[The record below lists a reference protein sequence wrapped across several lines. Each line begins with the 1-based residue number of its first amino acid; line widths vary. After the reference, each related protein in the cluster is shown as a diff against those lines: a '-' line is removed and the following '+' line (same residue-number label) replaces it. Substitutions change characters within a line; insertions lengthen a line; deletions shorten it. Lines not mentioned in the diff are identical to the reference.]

1 MKAKFTKQILVYG
14 FMFLAVFAGCKKSK
28 EEAPIQNTNP
38 ISSILANL
46 QFKWDLNYFT
56 TMDST
61 QNSILKDTILADD
74 GDYFDFKTDMKCHI
88 NLSSILNINSYV
100 VVNDS
105 LLKLN
110 GDSLFILSFNQS
122 SLVLK
127 KRAFIDT
134 LYTQN
139 VFYLSK

>member
-1 MKAKFTKQILVYG
+1 
-14 FMFLAVFAGCKKSK
+14 MFFVVFADCKKSK
-28 EEAPIQNTNP
+28 EEAPVQNSNP
-38 ISSILANL
+38 ISIILAKL
-46 QFKWDLNYFT
+46 QFKWDLVYFT

-61 QNSILKDTILADD
+61 LSSISKDTILADN

-88 NLSSILNINSYV
+88 NLSSILDINSYV

-110 GDSLFILSFNQS
+110 GDSLFIISLNQS
-122 SLVLK
+122 SLVFK
-127 KRAFIDT
+127 QRAFLDT
-134 LYTQN
+134 LYMQN